1 MDNKFEILRI
11 LEIALNK
18 RKKPPTDPEALMM
31 AYARKLADKYRKE
44 GDEKFSDLILGTI
57 GDKEIALATMD
68 RVNNLELD
76 EIVKEFYTE
85 VKEDAE

>member
-11 LEIALNK
+11 LEIALDK
-18 RKKPPTDPEALMM
+18 RKKPPSDPEALMM

-57 GDKEIALATMD
+57 GDKEIAKTTMD
-68 RVNNLELD
+68 RINNWELD
-76 EIVKEFYTE
+76 KL
-85 VKEDAE
+85 

>member
-1 MDNKFEILRI
+1 MDNKLEIPCI

-18 RKKPPTDPEALMM
+18 RKKLPSDPEALMM
-31 AYARKLADKYRKE
+31 VYARKLADKYRKE

-57 GDKEIALATMD
+57 GDKEMSKTTMD

-76 EIVKEFYTE
+76 KIVKE
-85 VKEDAE
+85 

>member
-18 RKKPPTDPEALMM
+18 RKKPPSDPKSLMM

-44 GDEKFSDLILGTI
+44 GDGKFSDLILGTI

-85 VKEDAE
+85 VKEEAE

>member
-18 RKKPPTDPEALMM
+18 RKKPPSDPKALMM

-44 GDEKFSDLILGTI
+44 GDENSLTSF
-57 GDKEIALATMD
+57 
-68 RVNNLELD
+68 LELQA
-76 EIVKEFYTE
+76 IKKLSKLQWT
-85 VKEDAE
+85 K